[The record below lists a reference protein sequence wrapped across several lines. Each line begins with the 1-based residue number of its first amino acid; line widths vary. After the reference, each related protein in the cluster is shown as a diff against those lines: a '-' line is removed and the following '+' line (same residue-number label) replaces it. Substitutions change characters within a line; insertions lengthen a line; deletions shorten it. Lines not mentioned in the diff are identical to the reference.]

1 MKDIFAQL
9 YELMKSFYGS
19 NLADHLYGIDEK
31 GDFSRNALYSTV
43 GVIMLLTTIFG
54 VAMYY
59 FFLNSYLNTARYS
72 KGSWWARV
80 LLVCLGFN
88 FFMGFYLPYLDK
100 DNGNIVNVKIA
111 ESVGNQQFTGFG
123 FANLIWSLL
132 LFLLLSFSVKRWSTN
147 ASTTPF

>member
-1 MKDIFAQL
+1 MKDVFAQL

-72 KGSWWARV
+72 KGSWWAGV
-80 LLVCLGFN
+80 LLACLGFN

-111 ESVGNQQFTGFG
+111 ESVDNQQFIGFG